1 MGYVSSSLSP
11 FIFSMV
17 FNACLFEMDEV
28 IKLPNIKAGLEEL
41 VIAQL
46 TTQLSRVLLLKKV
59 TLLFSLDY
67 LLCRVKQKYLSI
79 KLRNCS

>member
-1 MGYVSSSLSP
+1 
-11 FIFSMV
+11 MV
-17 FNACLFEMDEV
+17 FNVCLFGMDEV
-28 IKLPNIKAGLEEL
+28 IKLPYIKTGLEEL
-41 VIAQL
+41 VITQL

-59 TLLFSLDY
+59 PLLFSLDY